1 MFPPDESGGRSAG
14 SPSPDSSLPDDVTDT
29 PETTDATDATAETD
43 SHEALMRATYRALCE
58 HGYADLTMADIAREA
73 DRSTSLLHY
82 HYDTKEGL
90 LVAFLDYLFDEFGDA
105 MEYSETDDPVARLET
120 LIDRLLSGPAAD
132 EGPFADAPPASDGFH
147 TAMLELR
154 AQAPYV
160 PAYREAITGH
170 DDYLHAL
177 TVEILEAGMDAGVF
191 HERNPDVVAATL
203 LAAARGDRV
212 RSLVLG
218 DDSTTDAV
226 RQGIEEFVLADLLVA
241 DAAERFGDERFGD
254 ETADTSDTSPTGS
267 DE

>member
-1 MFPPDESGGRSAG
+1 MFPPDDAGGRSAG
-14 SPSPDSSLPDDVTDT
+14 SPSADPSPADGADADATRPDD
-29 PETTDATDATAETD
+29 ATD

-105 MEYSETDDPVARLET
+105 VEGADTGDPVERLTT
-120 LIDRLLSGPAAD
+120 LVDRLLYGPPAD
-132 EGPFADAPPASDGFH
+132 EGPFADGPAAGDGFH

-160 PAYREAITGH
+160 PAYREAITSH

-177 TVEILEAGMDAGVF
+177 TVEILDDGMDAGVF

-226 RQGIEEFVLADLLVA
+226 REGIEEFLLADLLVD
-241 DAAERFGDERFGD
+241 DATDGFGTRSE
-254 ETADTSDTSPTGS
+254 E
-267 DE
+267 

>member
-1 MFPPDESGGRSAG
+1 MFPPDGSGGPPAG
-14 SPSPDSSLPDDVTDT
+14 SPSADSSPTDEADADATPPPDD
-29 PETTDATDATAETD
+29 ATEG
-43 SHEALMRATYRALCE
+43 HEALMRATYRALCE

-105 MEYSETDDPVARLET
+105 VEGADTGDPVERLTT
-120 LIDRLLSGPAAD
+120 LLDRLLYGPPAD
-132 EGPFADAPPASDGFH
+132 EGPFSDGPPAGDGFH

-160 PAYREAITGH
+160 PAYREAITSH

-177 TVEILEAGMDAGVF
+177 TVEILDDGMDAGVF
-191 HERNPDVVAATL
+191 DERNPDVVAATL
-203 LAAARGDRV
+203 LAAVRGDRV

-226 RQGIEEFVLADLLVA
+226 REGLEEFVLADLLVD
-241 DAAERFGDERFGD
+241 DAADRVGTESGE
-254 ETADTSDTSPTGS
+254 
-267 DE
+267 

>member
-1 MFPPDESGGRSAG
+1 MFPPDRSGGRSAG
-14 SPSPDSSLPDDVTDT
+14 SPSAAPPTDADPDGVTEPDDS
-29 PETTDATDATAETD
+29 ETEAD

-58 HGYADLTMADIAREA
+58 HGYADLTMADIAAAA

-105 MEYSETDDPVARLET
+105 MEVSDTGDPVERLT
-120 LIDRLLSGPAAD
+120 MLVDRLLYGPPTD
-132 EGPFADAPPASDGFH
+132 EGPFADGPPAGDGFH

-177 TVEILEAGMDAGVF
+177 TVEILEDGMDAGVF

-203 LAAARGDRV
+203 LAAVRGDRV

-218 DDSTTDAV
+218 DDTTTDAV
-226 RQGIEEFVLADLLVA
+226 REGIEEFVLADLLVD
-241 DAAERFGDERFGD
+241 DAAARVGDGGSGD
-254 ETADTSDTSPTGS
+254 AAGDTTDRETESG
-267 DE
+267 E